1 MMNCPSC
8 GKELFDNGE
17 ERFRCPFC
25 GAEVLTDKAAAEET
39 PEERCQRLE
48 HELARQKVKTEI
60 EALSA
65 ADHFWTHGNL
75 FSMLDRQA
83 ARNALERGDIEAARK
98 HLSNATKAFNIGC
111 IVLVIVLIVI
121 IVLSLAA
128 VQA

>member
-1 MMNCPSC
+1 MNCPIC

-25 GAEVLTDKAAAEET
+25 GAEVLTDKAAAGES

-48 HELARQKVKTEI
+48 RELARQKLKTEI

-83 ARNALERGDIEAARK
+83 ARNALERGDIEAVRK
-98 HLSNATKAFNIGC
+98 HLPNATTAFNIGC
-111 IVLVIVLIVI
+111 IVLVIALIAV
-121 IVLSLAA
+121 IVLALTA
-128 VQA
+128 V